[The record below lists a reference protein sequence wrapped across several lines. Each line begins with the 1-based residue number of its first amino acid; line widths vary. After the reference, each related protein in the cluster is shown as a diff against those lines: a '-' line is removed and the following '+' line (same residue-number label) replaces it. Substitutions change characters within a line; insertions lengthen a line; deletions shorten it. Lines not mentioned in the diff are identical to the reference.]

1 MNYLFQIILEAELND
16 FFEKLEK
23 NKLDNENRTKEI
35 KFNIDDIKIDFFNSE
50 KDIKENALSQ
60 IKEDEIIKKEDF
72 DEDAKE
78 DEVVVNPILE
88 DLNKNILI
96 NVKEE
101 EEDKNQMACREILE
115 ILRYPLS
122 QKNVRGVISPF
133 KPLLQPKKVS
143 MVGKVFYNSTT
154 DNDENKTRDNT
165 GFNGRNDVK

>member
-1 MNYLFQIILEAELND
+1 MEAELND

-35 KFNIDDIKIDFFNSE
+35 KFNIDDIKIDFFNNE

-96 NVKEE
+96 NLKEE

-165 GFNGRNDVK
+165 GFNGRNDGK

>member
-1 MNYLFQIILEAELND
+1 MEAELND

-35 KFNIDDIKIDFFNSE
+35 KFNIDDIKIDFLNSE

-165 GFNGRNDVK
+165 GFNGRNDDK

>member
-1 MNYLFQIILEAELND
+1 LNYLFQIIMEAELND

>member
-1 MNYLFQIILEAELND
+1 MEAELND

-60 IKEDEIIKKEDF
+60 IKEEEIIKKEDF

>member
-1 MNYLFQIILEAELND
+1 MEAELND

-60 IKEDEIIKKEDF
+60 IKEDEIIRKEDF

-165 GFNGRNDVK
+165 GFNGRNDDK

>member
-1 MNYLFQIILEAELND
+1 MEAELND

-165 GFNGRNDVK
+165 GFNGRNDGK

>member
-1 MNYLFQIILEAELND
+1 MEAELND

-60 IKEDEIIKKEDF
+60 IKEDEIIRKEDF

-165 GFNGRNDVK
+165 AFNGRNDVK

>member
-1 MNYLFQIILEAELND
+1 MEAELND

-72 DEDAKE
+72 DEDEKE

-165 GFNGRNDVK
+165 GFNGRNDGK

>member
-1 MNYLFQIILEAELND
+1 MEAELND

-35 KFNIDDIKIDFFNSE
+35 KFNIDDFKIDFFKNDKEIKEEVLSL
-50 KDIKENALSQ
+50 IKEN
-60 IKEDEIIKKEDF
+60 EIIKKQDF

>member
-1 MNYLFQIILEAELND
+1 MEAELYD
-16 FFEKLEK
+16 FFEKPEK
-23 NKLDNENRTKEI
+23 NKLNDENLTKEI

-78 DEVVVNPILE
+78 DEVVVNTILE
-88 DLNKNILI
+88 DINKNILI

-165 GFNGRNDVK
+165 GFNGRNDGK

>member
-1 MNYLFQIILEAELND
+1 MEAELND

-35 KFNIDDIKIDFFNSE
+35 KFNIDDIKIDFFNNE

>member
-1 MNYLFQIILEAELND
+1 MEAELND

-23 NKLDNENRTKEI
+23 NKLDNENQTKEI

>member
-1 MNYLFQIILEAELND
+1 MEAELND

-115 ILRYPLS
+115 ILRYPLR

>member
-1 MNYLFQIILEAELND
+1 MEVELND

-60 IKEDEIIKKEDF
+60 IKEDEIINKEDF

-78 DEVVVNPILE
+78 DEVVVSPILE

-165 GFNGRNDVK
+165 GFNGHNDGK

>member
-1 MNYLFQIILEAELND
+1 MEAELND

-154 DNDENKTRDNT
+154 ENDENKTRDNT
-165 GFNGRNDVK
+165 TTTCNGPNEGK

>member
-1 MNYLFQIILEAELND
+1 MEAELND

>member
-1 MNYLFQIILEAELND
+1 MEAELND

-35 KFNIDDIKIDFFNSE
+35 KFNIDDIKIDFFNNE

-165 GFNGRNDVK
+165 GFNGRNDDK

>member
-1 MNYLFQIILEAELND
+1 MEAELND
-16 FFEKLEK
+16 FFKKLEK

-50 KDIKENALSQ
+50 NDIKENALSQ

>member
-1 MNYLFQIILEAELND
+1 MEAELND

-35 KFNIDDIKIDFFNSE
+35 KFNIDDIKIDFFNIE

-165 GFNGRNDVK
+165 GFNGRNDGK

>member
-1 MNYLFQIILEAELND
+1 MEAELND
-16 FFEKLEK
+16 FFKKLEK

-35 KFNIDDIKIDFFNSE
+35 KFNIDDIKIDFFNNE

>member
-1 MNYLFQIILEAELND
+1 MEAELND

-35 KFNIDDIKIDFFNSE
+35 KFNIDDIKIDFFYNE

-165 GFNGRNDVK
+165 GFNGRNDGK

>member
-1 MNYLFQIILEAELND
+1 MEAELND

-35 KFNIDDIKIDFFNSE
+35 KFNIDDIKIEFFNSE

>member
-1 MNYLFQIILEAELND
+1 MEAELTD

>member
-1 MNYLFQIILEAELND
+1 MEAELNY

>member
-1 MNYLFQIILEAELND
+1 MEAELND

-23 NKLDNENRTKEI
+23 NKL
-35 KFNIDDIKIDFFNSE
+35 
-50 KDIKENALSQ
+50 KENALSQ

>member
-1 MNYLFQIILEAELND
+1 MEAELND

-35 KFNIDDIKIDFFNSE
+35 KFNIDDIKIDFFNNE

-165 GFNGRNDVK
+165 GFNGRNDGK

>member
-1 MNYLFQIILEAELND
+1 MEAELND
-16 FFEKLEK
+16 FFKKLEK

>member
-1 MNYLFQIILEAELND
+1 MEAELNN

>member
-1 MNYLFQIILEAELND
+1 MEAELND

-50 KDIKENALSQ
+50 KDIKENALSK

-165 GFNGRNDVK
+165 GFNGRNDDK